1 MGDKHQQQI
10 VNHANIHDLLHTAA
24 HNFKM
29 SLCVCVEKPI
39 DLKCSSAA
47 GNNSWKAHIQHSEE
61 NWLQTRGRNAP
72 MLPKL
77 CQQDHQRL
85 LKKMKKE
92 KRKGTTVDRPTVASA
107 KSLGDLN

>member
-29 SLCVCVEKPI
+29 CMSVCVEKPI

-47 GNNSWKAHIQHSEE
+47 GRRIYNTVRKIGCRHGGEM
-61 NWLQTRGRNAP
+61 LL
-72 MLPKL
+72 LPKL

-85 LKKMKKE
+85 LKKMKKK